1 MGAIVL
7 AEELPS
13 AAEYRELRAVAGWGE
28 IDESIARQTL
38 AAACYTVTL
47 RRQGRLIG
55 LARVMGDGALYLFLA
70 DLIVDPGVRGEGLG
84 DRLMRAVTDYFDRC
98 AKPGASIMLIPLRG
112 RESFYERYGYARC
125 PDGPFGTGMHYALA
139 PPPPA
144 TRSKP

>member
-7 AEELPS
+7 VEELPS
-13 AAEYRELRAVAGWGE
+13 AAEYRELRATAGWGE
-28 IDESIARQTL
+28 IDEAVARQTL

-55 LARVMGDGALYLFLA
+55 LARVMGDGAIYLFLA
-70 DLIVDPGVRGEGLG
+70 DLIVNPGARGEGLG
-84 DRLMRAVTDYFDRC
+84 DRLMRAVTDYFDRY

-125 PDGPFGTGMHYALA
+125 PDGAFGTGMHYAPA
-139 PPPPA
+139 PPPAA
-144 TRSKP
+144 TRS